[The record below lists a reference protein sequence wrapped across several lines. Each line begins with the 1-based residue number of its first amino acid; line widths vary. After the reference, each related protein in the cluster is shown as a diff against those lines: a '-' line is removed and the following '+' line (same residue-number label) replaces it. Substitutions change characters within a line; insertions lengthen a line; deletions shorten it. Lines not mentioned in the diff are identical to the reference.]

1 MERRPNRDCASDAQN
16 DRSYELFCCLFHN
29 QMIAGRVTS
38 QKMVFQILSD
48 EWERAE
54 TSVTCFGELGRGL
67 ASALAL
73 RLLFRCGDSTVTL
86 DDEFNVVTGFIVR
99 RNGIAIFDDRV
110 LSCVIT
116 CER

>member
-1 MERRPNRDCASDAQN
+1 MERRPNRDGASDAEN

-29 QMIAGRVTS
+29 QMIAGRVNL
-38 QKMVFQILSD
+38 QKMIFQILSD

-54 TSVTCFGELGRGL
+54 TSVACYGELGRRL
-67 ASALAL
+67 ALALAL

-86 DDEFNVVTGFIVR
+86 DDELNVVTGFIVR
-99 RNGIAIFDDRV
+99 GNRVAIFDDRV

>member
-54 TSVTCFGELGRGL
+54 TSVAFWGLGRGPAL
-67 ASALAL
+67 ALAL
-73 RLLFRCGDSTVTL
+73 RFLFRCGDSTVTL
-86 DDEFNVVTGFIVR
+86 DDELNVVTGFIVR

-116 CER
+116 CQR